1 MVRIQYMAISIVYPN
16 PTLRSKLEPPF
27 PPLVVQQMPYL
38 LLMMISLLDLFF
50 AQAELA
56 NS

>member
-1 MVRIQYMAISIVYPN
+1 MAISHGLSQSDLEIQ
-16 PTLRSKLEPPF
+16 LEPPF